1 MAGAYKRKKDKA
13 RGKQGKY
20 TIWYF
25 DENGK
30 RIYGTGTTDLA
41 TSRDMANRLES
52 EATLVRQGMIDPGEK
67 KRREAN
73 GKPLADHIE
82 DYRLELLAKGGTE
95 KHAKHVKGVLVR
107 LLDKAAIAAVNDL
120 ACDRIQGALGRL
132 KVANSARTANHAMGA
147 IKAFSTWL
155 ENAGRIKEAPKGM
168 KLIKPFNEKTDRKRV
183 RRALTMAELNKLL
196 ADTEGAPSIYIYG
209 PTKSK
214 HSKTEVSG
222 PARAALYRLA
232 MGTGFRANEL
242 RSLTPESFKL
252 AGNEPTVTID
262 AKWSKNGKEAIQP
275 ITPELAVDLK
285 RYVDTASP
293 GKPVLV
299 VPDRTAQMLRAD
311 LERSGIPY
319 VDASKRVVD
328 FHALRGTYITHL
340 IQNGANPKVV
350 QVLARHSSITL
361 TMDIYCQAEDKDL
374 RGAINKGRGKGD

>member
-41 TSRDMANRLES
+41 TSREMANRLES
-52 EATLVRQGMIDPGEK
+52 EATLVRQGLIDPGEK

-95 KHAKHVKGVLVR
+95 KHAKHVKGALTR
-107 LLDKAAIAAVNDL
+107 LLDKSSITAVADL

-132 KVANSARTANHAMGA
+132 KIAKSARTANHAMGA

-168 KLIKPFNEKTDRKRV
+168 KLIKPYNEKADRKRV
-183 RRALTMAELNKLL
+183 RRALTMPELAKLL
-196 ADTEGAPSIYIYG
+196 ETTEAAPAIYIYG
-209 PTKSK
+209 ATRARTKK
-214 HSKTEVSG
+214 ILVPG

-252 AGNEPTVTID
+252 KGDEPSVTID
-262 AKWSKNGKEAIQP
+262 AKHSKNGKEAIQP
-275 ITPELAVDLK
+275 ITPELAADLE
-285 RYVDTASP
+285 RFVATAEP

-299 VPDRTAQMLRAD
+299 VPDRTAQMLKGD
-311 LERSGIPY
+311 LGLAGIPY
-319 VDASKRVVD
+319 QDASKRVVD
-328 FHALRGTYITHL
+328 FHALRATYITHL

-350 QVLARHSSITL
+350 QVLARHSTITL

-374 RGAINKGRGKGD
+374 RGALNKGRGDQA